1 MYNAAFEAL
10 HKSSTTRAKLIHFF
24 EQDDDYHFGEG
35 KKKVCLNIITNLMP
49 KSDVKRKY
57 VNKVAKLNVAK
68 DVICKITFGQDIEQA
83 VLKLCKNSLYSYE
96 DQLKNGFLTSEHG
109 ERVGIAGEVVKENGN
124 ILTIKNFS
132 SLCVRIPSKISGVSN
147 EFYDNLYS
155 KTYGSVLVLS
165 PSGVGKTT
173 FIRDLTTNLS
183 DKGKKDVVVIDER
196 NEISLKTGKES
207 VFNGKSVDVLT
218 FADKY
223 FGFNQAVRTLNPSVI
238 VTDEL
243 FSEKDAVSVVDAI
256 YGGTMVVTTAHA
268 SDIEGFFNRK
278 RLSSL
283 KKSKIFD
290 YYVVIKREGI
300 SRIYEY
306 FDKNYNKICF

>member
-1 MYNAAFEAL
+1 MIDFLSDKVRKEIACFQGRGLNEIRL
-10 HKSSTTRAKLIHFF
+10 RSGCPITLKVNGETVTIEKLIISS
-24 EQDDDYHFGEG
+24 E
-35 KKKVCLNIITNLMP
+35 
-49 KSDVKRKY
+49 
-57 VNKVAKLNVAK
+57 
-68 DVICKITFGQDIEQA
+68 DIEQA

-96 DQLKNGFLTSEHG
+96 DQLKKGFLTSEYG

-124 ILTIKNFS
+124 ILTIKNFT
-132 SLCVRIPSKISGVSN
+132 SLCIRIPSEIKGVSN
-147 EFYDNLYS
+147 EFYDKFYS
-155 KTYGSVLVLS
+155 KTFGNVLVLS

-173 FIRDLTTNLS
+173 FIRDLIINLS

-218 FADKY
+218 FADKS

-268 SDIEGFFNRK
+268 STIEGFFNRK

-290 YYVVIKREGI
+290 YYVVIKRDGS